1 MKLKG
6 SLILCLCLIAGLRVY
21 LGLLPAEESLW
32 LEIVRILDLDV
43 LYLSRSTLDLEVKTG

>member
-32 LEIVRILDLDV
+32 LEMVRILDLDV